1 MVVRAVIAILLLQ
14 CCTIAQAKE
23 YGQYDVKNLMA
34 VEESTPGKPTAKI
47 DIALLDQMLD
57 DLATHA
63 YRWPVK
69 FDSAD
74 DRNRA
79 EHDVVSFSIVLDPLA
94 DNFTGSPRMLLRLA
108 MLHAM
113 GHNMDIAGS
122 SDKAVALFTKL
133 LQVAPND
140 PRANLEFGA
149 FYAKTTK
156 VAEGI
161 PFLEK
166 AKALGAAN
174 ADYWLGVSYMTL
186 GEKAK
191 ALENLESYAKR
202 VPADAD
208 VQRMIDAIRN
218 NKVQTKTIQPS
229 Q

>member
-1 MVVRAVIAILLLQ
+1 MPRAVIAILLLL
-14 CCTIAQAKE
+14 CCAIAQARE
-23 YGQYDVKNLMA
+23 YGHYDIKSLVT
-34 VEESTPGKPTAKI
+34 VEKSTLGKPSAKI
-47 DIALLDQMLD
+47 DNVYFDQMLD
-57 DLATHA
+57 DLGSHA
-63 YRWPVK
+63 YQWPVN
-69 FDSAD
+69 FDSTD
-74 DRNRA
+74 DRHRA
-79 EHDVVSFSIVLDPLA
+79 EHDVVSFSTALDPLA
-94 DNFTGSPRMLLRLA
+94 DNFAGSPRMLLRLA

-113 GHNMDIAGS
+113 GHNLDIAGS
-122 SDKAVALFTKL
+122 SDKAVAIFTKL

-174 ADYWLGVSYMTL
+174 ADYWLGVSYMTQ

-202 VPADAD
+202 VPTDAN
-208 VQRMIDAIRN
+208 VERMIDAVRN
-218 NKVQTKTIQPS
+218 DKVQNKTIQPN